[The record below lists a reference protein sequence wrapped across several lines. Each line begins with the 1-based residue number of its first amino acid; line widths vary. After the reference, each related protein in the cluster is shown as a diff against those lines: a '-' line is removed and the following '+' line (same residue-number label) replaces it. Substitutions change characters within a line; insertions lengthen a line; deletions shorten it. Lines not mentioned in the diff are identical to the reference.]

1 MNQIQSSPSKLKR
14 QTRQLI
20 KYLEDRQINIS
31 YESGEVVVEGPKADM
46 ISKKIR
52 SNNYLKMALLS
63 DYLNYE
69 KPMRRAIENP
79 LKSSEGVGKI
89 FEIRKSLKEVRADPL
104 SKEDKAN
111 IQAAKK
117 KELELISDEAL

>member
-52 SNNYLKMALLS
+52 NNNYLKMALLS
-63 DYLNYE
+63 DSLNYE

-89 FEIRKSLKEVRADPL
+89 F
-104 SKEDKAN
+104 
-111 IQAAKK
+111 
-117 KELELISDEAL
+117 